1 MKSFSQYLTEAE
13 KEHAFRVKV
22 AGDLKDEQLDRME
35 EALKKYEAF
44 SISKPKKT
52 IMQSNAPDFDA
63 LGPTEIN
70 IIDLKTRQ
78 PVAPHILLNDIVEAL
93 DVPESIVRVKNP
105 AMEEE
110 ELAADEKKEL
120 LSTDSEYSKDEHGE
134 PGSKFYGDEFNST
147 FLKELAKDRATP
159 KTEFAKKPE
168 KVEVMKNESPGKDS
182 PLSKPHNPDP
192 RGKK

>member
-52 IMQSNAPDFDA
+52 IMQSSAPDFDD
-63 LGPTEIN
+63 LGPAEIN

-93 DVPESIVRVKNP
+93 GVPESIVRVNNL
-105 AMEEE
+105 AMEDEQ
-110 ELAADEKKEL
+110 LAADEKKEL
-120 LSTDSEYSKDEHGE
+120 LSTESEYPKDEHGE
-134 PGSKFYGDEFNST
+134 PGSKFYGDEFNSA

-182 PLSKPHNPDP
+182 PLSKLHNPDP

>member
-1 MKSFSQYLTEAE
+1 
-13 KEHAFRVKV
+13 
-22 AGDLKDEQLDRME
+22 
-35 EALKKYEAF
+35 
-44 SISKPKKT
+44 
-52 IMQSNAPDFDA
+52 
-63 LGPTEIN
+63 
-70 IIDLKTRQ
+70 
-78 PVAPHILLNDIVEAL
+78 
-93 DVPESIVRVKNP
+93 
-105 AMEEE
+105 MEEE

-120 LSTDSEYSKDEHGE
+120 LSTDSEYPKDEHGE

>member
-1 MKSFSQYLTEAE
+1 MKSFNQYLAEAE

-52 IMQSNAPDFDA
+52 IMQSNAPDFDG
-63 LGPTEIN
+63 LGPAEIN
-70 IIDLKTRQ
+70 IIDIKTRQ

-93 DVPESIVRVKNP
+93 GVPESIVRVKNP

-110 ELAADEKKEL
+110 GPAEEKKDL
-120 LSTDSEYSKDEHGE
+120 LSTDSEYPKDEHGE
-134 PGSKFYGDEFNST
+134 PGSKFYGDEYNST
-147 FLKELAKDRATP
+147 FLKELAKNRATP
-159 KTEFAKKPE
+159 KTEFAKTPE

-182 PLSKPHNPDP
+182 PLSKAHNPDP
-192 RGKK
+192 REKK

>member
-52 IMQSNAPDFDA
+52 IMQSSAPDFDD
-63 LGPTEIN
+63 LGPAEIN

-93 DVPESIVRVKNP
+93 GVPESIVRVNNP
-105 AMEEE
+105 AMEDEQ
-110 ELAADEKKEL
+110 LAADEKKEL
-120 LSTDSEYSKDEHGE
+120 LSTESEYTKDEHGE
-134 PGSKFYGDEFNST
+134 PGSKFYGDEFNSA

-182 PLSKPHNPDP
+182 PLSKLHNPDP

>member
-52 IMQSNAPDFDA
+52 IMQSSAPDFDD
-63 LGPTEIN
+63 LGPAEIN

-93 DVPESIVRVKNP
+93 GVPESIVRVNNP
-105 AMEEE
+105 AMEDEQ
-110 ELAADEKKEL
+110 LAADEKKEL
-120 LSTDSEYSKDEHGE
+120 LSTESEYPKDEHGE
-134 PGSKFYGDEFNST
+134 PGSKFYGDEFNSA

-182 PLSKPHNPDP
+182 PLSKLHNPDP